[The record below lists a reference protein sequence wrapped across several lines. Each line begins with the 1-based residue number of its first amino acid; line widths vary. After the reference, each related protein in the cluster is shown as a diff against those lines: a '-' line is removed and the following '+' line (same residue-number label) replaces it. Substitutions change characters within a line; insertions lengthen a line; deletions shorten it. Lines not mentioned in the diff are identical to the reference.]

1 MKNLM
6 AIFALMGLIFLAQN
20 AFAASAT
27 SELSWSA
34 PTERVDGTPM
44 DLDEIAEYRVFYSV
58 DGEPTTDSEFIT
70 IERDATSETVT
81 LELTPRAEDY
91 TVSFAIV
98 VVDTNGLVSQP
109 SEMVSKVFN
118 VESTSVPRPATN
130 LQFTITCEDGCTI
143 EEVFSR

>member
-6 AIFALMGLIFLAQN
+6 VIFALMGLMAVVQN

-44 DLDEIAEYRVFYSV
+44 GLDEIAEYRVFYSV
-58 DGEPTTDSEFIT
+58 DGQPTTDGEFIT
-70 IERDATSETVT
+70 IGPDATSETVT
-81 LELTPRAEDY
+81 LELTPRSEDY

-98 VVDTNGLVSQP
+98 VVDTNGLESEP

-118 VESTSVPRPATN
+118 VDSTAIPAPATN
-130 LQFTITCEDGCTI
+130 LQFTITCGEGCTI
-143 EEVFSR
+143 EKVGVE

>member
-1 MKNLM
+1 MQNLM
-6 AIFALMGLIFLAQN
+6 VIFAVIGLIFLAQN

-44 DLDEIAEYRVFYSV
+44 GLDEIAEYRVFYSV
-58 DGEPTTDSEFIT
+58 DGQPTTEGDYIT
-70 IERDATSETVT
+70 IGPDATSETVT

-118 VESTSVPRPATN
+118 VDSTSVPKPATN
-130 LQFTITCEDGCTI
+130 LQFTVTCGEGCSI
-143 EEVFSR
+143 QEVVLE